1 MTPNENLFNNMIWVF
16 TWSNMENPPIL
27 SKLDRILINA
37 DWNDSLPNSV
47 ASTLPRTTS
56 DHFPLKIEVS
66 TNIPRS
72 QVFRYCNNWP
82 LNPGFKD
89 LVSSIWSSTPVKS
102 DAIGTLV
109 ARVKNL
115 RQKANTWKKSLQP
128 DRSLLNNAKRALDLM
143 DWVEERRSL
152 SHLENIFKNLIK
164 RKIASLIHIIVIAAR
179 QIEKV
184 TWCVLGNEDSHFYT
198 YRSGRAGPAR
208 IGPVSGS
215 GHLNWA
221 TVQPD

>member
-1 MTPNENLFNNMIWVF
+1 
-16 TWSNMENPPIL
+16 
-27 SKLDRILINA
+27 
-37 DWNDSLPNSV
+37 
-47 ASTLPRTTS
+47 
-56 DHFPLKIEVS
+56 
-66 TNIPRS
+66 
-72 QVFRYCNNWP
+72 
-82 LNPGFKD
+82 
-89 LVSSIWSSTPVKS
+89 
-102 DAIGTLV
+102 
-109 ARVKNL
+109 
-115 RQKANTWKKSLQP
+115 
-128 DRSLLNNAKRALDLM
+128 M

-184 TWCVLGNEDSHFYT
+184 IWCVLGNEDSHFYT
-198 YRSGRAGPAR
+198 YRSGRAGPAQ